1 MTKFIHRFD
10 SVLGIIVLLH
20 GCLSQPLALDRWPF
34 TPQYISQMLY
44 ECHLVQLETWL
55 SDNEFMVFRN
65 LERT

>member
-1 MTKFIHRFD
+1 MTKFIHWFD

-44 ECHLVQLETWL
+44 ECHLVQFET
-55 SDNEFMVFRN
+55 
-65 LERT
+65 